1 MDVHGHVHVRLYT
14 VNARPDTVRVTATAV
29 AGEKGTRLQAEL
41 AVPQSQPQ

>member
-14 VNARPDTVRVTATAV
+14 VNARPVRVTATAV
-29 AGEKGTRLQAEL
+29 AGEKRTRLQAEL